1 MAIKLSQKEISLDL
15 QNQGFTNTIYSQQG
29 DTDSR
34 KLVVSLFDDGEEYNI
49 SSSSTVYLEGTRADD
64 AVVHRKVDSVLDNMV
79 TVLFKNEE
87 LCVKG
92 IAKYKIS
99 IYGNDGSILSSVP
112 FKIKVYENIYNDEGI
127 IATPQY
133 SELQEAIKKADS
145 LMDDFHNKLD
155 EHYFV
160 LTEDK
165 DIAGG
170 VPSLDSN
177 TKVPISELYEATTTT
192 KGITQLTDGV
202 TSDSTTTAATPNSV
216 KTVNDSL
223 NSEISRAKS
232 AESTLTT
239 NLNNEITRATD
250 AESTLTTNLN
260 TEITRAKSAEV
271 LKAPLASP
279 TLTGTP
285 TAPTATVGTNTTQI
299 ATTAFVQT
307 AVSDGIAASDALIFK
322 GTLGTSG
329 TITALPTTYKTG
341 WTYRVITV
349 GTYAGQ
355 VCEIGDLIV
364 ALVDRSGSG
373 NLDADW
379 CVAQTNING
388 AITGIKSGDAYITT
402 SQSGSVVTIAHK
414 DVIRTNT
421 ISTASPS
428 SGGTFTAVDSVT
440 SDSKGHITSVN
451 TKTIILPTTVG
462 TISLIGDVIGS
473 GTFNGSGSLDIK
485 TTVTNGGHYIGA
497 SSPSNTN
504 LLWIDTSNSGI
515 LKYYD
520 GTTWVEIAGSA
531 EILDSMQSYLTR
543 AQALYDSMYLDCDG
557 ETPHLRVVTLIKIK
571 GGTPQ
576 QRLID
581 GGISFDGGT
590 PTSRLLGA

>member
-1 MAIKLSQKEISLDL
+1 MAIKLSQKEISLEL
-15 QNQGFTNTIYSQQG
+15 QHQGFTNTIYVQEG
-29 DTDSR
+29 DVESR
-34 KLVVSLFDDGEEYNI
+34 ELTISLFDDGEEYNI
-49 SSSSTVYLEGTRADD
+49 SSSSKVYLSGERSDK
-64 AVVHRKVDSVLDNMV
+64 AVVSREVDSFTNNIIKVV
-79 TVLFKNEE
+79 FRNEE
-87 LCVKG
+87 ICAKG
-92 IAKYKIS
+92 ISKYKI
-99 IYGNDGSILSSVP
+99 IIKDADDVLSSVY
-112 FKIKVYENIYNDEGI
+112 FKIKVYENVYDENGI
-127 IATPQY
+127 LATPQY
-133 SELQEAIKKADS
+133 SELHEAIKKADS

-177 TKVPISELYEATTTT
+177 TKVPITELYEATTTT
-192 KGITQLTDGV
+192 KGITQLTDSV
-202 TSDSTTTAATPNSV
+202 TSTSTTTAATPNSV
-216 KTVNDSL
+216 KSVKDSLNSEINRATGAENTLNTNL
-223 NSEISRAKS
+223 NSEISRATTKENEIAKNLS
-232 AESTLTT
+232 AE
-239 NLNNEITRATD
+239 IA
-250 AESTLTTNLN
+250 
-260 TEITRAKSAEV
+260 RAKNSEA

-285 TAPTATVGTNTTQI
+285 TAPTATAGTNTTQI

-421 ISTASPS
+421 TSTASPS
-428 SGGTFTAVDSVT
+428 SGGTFTTVDSVT

-485 TTVTNGGHYIGA
+485 TTVTNGGHYIGT

>member
-1 MAIKLSQKEISLDL
+1 MTIS
-15 QNQGFTNTIYSQQG
+15 I
-29 DTDSR
+29 
-34 KLVVSLFDDGEEYNI
+34 FDDGEEYNI
-49 SSSSTVYLEGTRADD
+49 SSSSKVYLSGERSDK
-64 AVVHRKVDSVLDNMV
+64 AVVSREVDSFTNNIIKVV
-79 TVLFKNEE
+79 FRNEE
-87 LCVKG
+87 ICAKG
-92 IAKYKIS
+92 ISKYKI
-99 IYGNDGSILSSVP
+99 IIKDADDVLSSVY
-112 FKIKVYENIYNDEGI
+112 FKIKVYENVYDENGI
-127 IATPQY
+127 LATPQY
-133 SELQEAIKKADS
+133 SELQEAIKKANS
-145 LMDDFHNKLD
+145 SMDDFHNKLD

-177 TKVPISELYEATTTT
+177 AKVPIADLYEATTTT
-192 KGITQLTDGV
+192 KGITQLTDSV
-202 TSDSTTTAATPNSV
+202 TSNSITTAATPNSV
-216 KTVNDSL
+216 RSVKDSL

-260 TEITRAKSAEV
+260 TEITRAKSAEA

-285 TAPTATVGTNTTQI
+285 TAPTATAGTNTTQI

-421 ISTASPS
+421 TSTASPS

-485 TTVTNGGHYIGA
+485 TTVTNGGHYIGT

>member
-1 MAIKLSQKEISLDL
+1 MAIKLSKKEISLDL
-15 QNQGFTNTIYSQQG
+15 QHQGFTNTIYVQEG
-29 DTDSR
+29 DVDSR
-34 KLVVSLFDDGEEYNI
+34 ELTISIFDDGEEYNI
-49 SSSSTVYLEGTRADD
+49 SSSSKVYLSGERSDK
-64 AVVHRKVDSVLDNMV
+64 AVVYREADSFTNNIIKVV
-79 TVLFKNEE
+79 FRNEE
-87 LCVKG
+87 ICAKG
-92 IAKYKIS
+92 ISKYKI
-99 IYGNDGSILSSVP
+99 IIKDADDILSSVY
-112 FKIKVYENIYNDEGI
+112 FKVKVYENVYDENGI
-127 IATPQY
+127 LATPQY

-177 TKVPISELYEATTTT
+177 TKVPITELYEATTTT
-192 KGITQLTDGV
+192 KGITQLTDSV
-202 TSDSTTTAATPNSV
+202 TSTSTTTAATPNSV

-232 AESTLTT
+232 AEFTLTT

-260 TEITRAKSAEV
+260 TEITRAKSAEA
-271 LKAPLASP
+271 LKAPLVSP

-285 TAPTATVGTNTTQI
+285 TAPTATAGTNTTQI

-307 AVSDGIAASDALIFK
+307 AV
-322 GTLGTSG
+322 
-329 TITALPTTYKTG
+329 TTY
-341 WTYRVITV
+341 
-349 GTYAGQ
+349 
-355 VCEIGDLIV
+355 
-364 ALVDRSGSG
+364 
-373 NLDADW
+373 
-379 CVAQTNING
+379 
-388 AITGIKSGDAYITT
+388 
-402 SQSGSVVTIAHK
+402 
-414 DVIRTNT
+414 
-421 ISTASPS
+421 
-428 SGGTFTAVDSVT
+428 
-440 SDSKGHITSVN
+440 
-451 TKTIILPTTVG
+451 
-462 TISLIGDVIGS
+462 
-473 GTFNGSGSLDIK
+473 
-485 TTVTNGGHYIGA
+485 GGHYVGT

>member
-1 MAIKLSQKEISLDL
+1 MNKIITHLDL
-15 QNQGFTNTIYSQQG
+15 DLASSNEYKVINAQQLDNNTRRLEVNLFHEGKIYDITNVTKIELQGFRGDGETIKTPLTNDGNNIIIDFDNTILG
-29 DTDSR
+29 AKGIC
-34 KLVVSLFDDGEEYNI
+34 KLKIALFGEDNKLL
-49 SSSSTVYLEGTRADD
+49 SSFPFVIRIDQNVYDETGVIASPVYLE
-64 AVVHRKVDSVLDNMV
+64 LENE
-79 TVLFKNEE
+79 LKNIED
-87 LCVKG
+87 LK
-92 IAKYKIS
+92 
-99 IYGNDGSILSSVP
+99 
-112 FKIKVYENIYNDEGI
+112 
-127 IATPQY
+127 
-133 SELQEAIKKADS
+133 SEIET
-145 LMDDFHNKLD
+145 KLD
-155 EHYFV
+155 DNYFV
-160 LTEDK
+160 LKKDK
-165 DIAGG
+165 DVAGG

-177 TKVPISELYEATTTT
+177 TKVPIAELYEATNTT
-192 KGITQLTDGV
+192 KGITQLTDSV
-202 TSDSTTTAATPNSV
+202 TSTSTTTAATPNSV

-239 NLNNEITRATD
+239 NLN
-250 AESTLTTNLN
+250 
-260 TEITRAKSAEV
+260 TEITRAKSAEA

-285 TAPTATVGTNTTQI
+285 TAPTATAGTNTTQI

-421 ISTASPS
+421 TSTASPS
-428 SGGTFTAVDSVT
+428 SGGTFTTVDSVT

-485 TTVTNGGHYIGA
+485 TTVTNGGHYIGT

>member
-1 MAIKLSQKEISLDL
+1 MGIKLSQKEISLDL
-15 QNQGFTNTIYSQQG
+15 QHQGFTNTIYVQEG
-29 DTDSR
+29 DVDSR
-34 KLVVSLFDDGEEYNI
+34 ELTISLFDDGEEYII
-49 SSSSTVYLEGTRADD
+49 SSSSKVYLSGERSDK
-64 AVVHRKVDSVLDNMV
+64 AVVSREADSFVNNIIKVV
-79 TVLFKNEE
+79 FRNEE
-87 LCVKG
+87 ICAKG
-92 IAKYKIS
+92 ISKYKI
-99 IYGNDGSILSSVP
+99 IIKDADNVLSSVY
-112 FKIKVYENIYNDEGI
+112 FKVKVYENVYDENGI
-127 IATPQY
+127 LATPQY

-177 TKVPISELYEATTTT
+177 TKVPIADLYEATTTT
-192 KGITQLTDGV
+192 KGITQLTDSV
-202 TSDSTTTAATPNSV
+202 TSTSTTTAATPNSV

-232 AESTLTT
+232 AEFTLTT

-260 TEITRAKSAEV
+260 TEITRAKSAEA

-285 TAPTATVGTNTTQI
+285 TAPTATAGTNTTQI

-322 GTLGTSG
+322 GTLGISG
-329 TITALPTTYKTG
+329 TITSLPTTYKTG

-421 ISTASPS
+421 TSTASPS
-428 SGGTFTAVDSVT
+428 SGGTFTTVDSVT

-485 TTVTNGGHYIGA
+485 TTVTNGGHYIGT